1 MFDDFEKYLKVPEQ
15 YAAPDKAAFQ
25 AAESVHSWMV
35 DKLGRDQFVIRS
47 GDQTEVFW
55 NDGKRGRADLVGAP
69 PWGRMSGA
77 RNSAALHMGPIQKQ
91 GRGLRG
97 ICLRPPLTFS
107 LLHAHRCTSASSGRR
122 ALSSGRPWA
131 TTSPRCTGTMQGFGA
146 WGLGGVGAWGSF
158 GTHVT

>member
-1 MFDDFEKYLKVPEQ
+1 MHASIGAMRGGRAWLRASLLACRYAGYALDKKHTFAVTMFDDFEKYLKVPEQ

-69 PWGRMSGA
+69 PWGEDE
-77 RNSAALHMGPIQKQ
+77 LH
-91 GRGLRG
+91 
-97 ICLRPPLTFS
+97 
-107 LLHAHRCTSASSGRR
+107 
-122 ALSSGRPWA
+122 
-131 TTSPRCTGTMQGFGA
+131 
-146 WGLGGVGAWGSF
+146 
-158 GTHVT
+158 